1 MNYHIEDKGLITIG
15 ERDKALSDFADKVN
29 SYWYSEDIDV
39 ILKMKKSD
47 AVKKL
52 KEISDECS
60 NGKITITVD
69 SDYVH
74 FENLDE
80 RDRI

>member
-1 MNYHIEDKGLITIG
+1 MLDAFFIKCESCIQQEENCKT
-15 ERDKALSDFADKVN
+15 VT
-29 SYWYSEDIDV
+29 V